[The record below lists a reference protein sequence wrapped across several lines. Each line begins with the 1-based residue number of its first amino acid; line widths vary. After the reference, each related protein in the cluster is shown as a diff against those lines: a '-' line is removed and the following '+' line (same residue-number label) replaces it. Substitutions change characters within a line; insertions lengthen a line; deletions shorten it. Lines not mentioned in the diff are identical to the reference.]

1 MSRSLP
7 TAGSR
12 TRLRWLLARVVA
24 ITIVASAGAPSA
36 FAQSPGCQVTY
47 TAPTWVGGNGFGAS
61 IDIRN
66 TGPAI
71 NGWNLVFNFP
81 NGQRIQNGWPVTFTQ
96 PAGSATV
103 TVSSNAPW
111 NANLA
116 TNATFNVA
124 FNGTFSGTNNPPTS
138 FTLNG
143 TTCGGSTP
151 VNTAPTVSLTSP
163 TAGQA
168 FPAGT
173 TSVNLAA
180 TAADSGG
187 AVVRVEFRVDGN
199 LVNTDTTAPYAFTA
213 TGLAA
218 GSHSVTATAVDN
230 GTPALSTTSTAVA
243 FSIGT
248 TGNTAPVVTV
258 TSPTAGQAFAA
269 GATVPLAATA
279 TDNGAVQRCEF
290 RVDGTLVS
298 TDTSSPYSFNQTGLA
313 AGSHS
318 LIVTC
323 FDNGNPVLST
333 ASAARTFTVGSTG
346 NTPPTVTLTAPTS
359 GQSFA
364 AGAAVTLS
372 ATASDNSGVI
382 RVEFRVDG
390 NLVSSDTTSPYSFTA
405 TGLAAGSHTAT
416 ATAFDNGSPTLST
429 ATAAV
434 PFTIG
439 ATGAVFRVN
448 SAGRITKNGTV
459 FPVRCG
465 SWFGLEGRHEPS
477 DDPVNPSGAAM
488 EQYIGNTS
496 WVNGGQGS
504 GRTIAQTMSEI
515 AGMGINVIRL
525 PLVPQTLNANDPQGT
540 GNVLKNHSSVRIANS
555 RLALE
560 TMIRAADAANIEVM
574 LDIHSCSNYVGWRKG
589 RLDARPP
596 WTDADRDNYD
606 FKRENYSC
614 ASTNNPATVTTTH
627 PYNQTMWLDNLR
639 TVAGLGT
646 ALGVDNIIGIDIF
659 NEPHDYTWAEWKAMT
674 EAAYTAINAVNPN
687 TLLFV
692 QGVGTNAGAQD
703 GSPTTVTPVPHGVV
717 ATNPNWGENLFE
729 AGANPPNIPK
739 ERLVYSP
746 HTYGP
751 SVFVQKMFMD
761 PAQTAC
767 TGLEGD
773 AAGDANC
780 NIVINP
786 TLLRQGWEE
795 HFGYLKQQGYGMVV
809 GEFGGNM
816 DWPLGQASIR
826 DRDRWNHITPGVDT
840 AWQNAFVD
848 YMVSKGIEG
857 CYWSINPE
865 SGDTAGW
872 YGHAYDPISNESGWG
887 EWRAFDQRKTN
898 LLNRLWGR

>member
-1 MSRSLP
+1 
-7 TAGSR
+7 
-12 TRLRWLLARVVA
+12 
-24 ITIVASAGAPSA
+24 
-36 FAQSPGCQVTY
+36 VTY

-111 NANLA
+111 NAALA

-124 FNGTFSGTNNPPTS
+124 FNGTFTGTNNPPTA

-143 TTCGGSTP
+143 VACNGGTTP
-151 VNTAPTVSLTSP
+151 VNTPPTVSLTAP

-173 TSVNLAA
+173 ASVNLTAN
-180 TAADSGG
+180 AADAGG

-213 TGLAA
+213 TVAA
-218 GSHSVTATAVDN
+218 GSHSATATAVDN

-243 FSIGT
+243 FTIGT
-248 TGNTAPVVTV
+248 ATNNPPTV
-258 TSPTAGQAFAA
+258 SLTSPTSGQVFPVGTTSVA
-269 GATVPLAATA
+269 LAATA
-279 TDNGAVQRCEF
+279 ADPGGAVARVEF
-290 RVDGTLVS
+290 RVDGTLVNS
-298 TDTSSPYSFNQTGLA
+298 DTTAPYAFTATALT
-313 AGSHS
+313 AGNHT
-318 LIVTC
+318 VTATAV
-323 FDNGNPVLST
+323 DNGSPALST
-333 ASAARTFTVGSTG
+333 VTAALPFSITASG
-346 NTPPTVTLTAPTS
+346 NPAPTVTLTAPTA
-359 GQSFA
+359 GQTFP
-364 AGAAVTLS
+364 AGSAVTLS
-372 ATASDNSGVI
+372 ATAADSGGAII

-390 NLVSSDTTSPYSFTA
+390 TLVSSDTTSPYSFSA
-405 TGLAAGSHTAT
+405 TTLAAGSHTVT
-416 ATAFDNGSPTLST
+416 ATAFDNGTPTQS
-429 ATAAV
+429 AV
-434 PFTIG
+434 TPAVTFTIG

-448 SAGRITKNGTV
+448 AQGRITKNGTV

-465 SWFGLEGRHEPS
+465 NWFGLEGRHEPS
-477 DDPVNPSGAAM
+477 NDATNPSGAPM
-488 EQYIGNTS
+488 EQYIGNTF
-496 WVNGGQGS
+496 WANGGSGT
-504 GRTIAQTMSEI
+504 GRTIAQTMQEI
-515 AGMGINVIRL
+515 SGMGINMIRL
-525 PLVPQTLNANDPQGT
+525 PLVPQTLSTNDPQGT
-540 GNVLKNHSSVRIANS
+540 GSVLKNHPSVRIANS

-560 TMIRAADAANIEVM
+560 TMIQAADAANIEVL
-574 LDIHSCSNYVGWRKG
+574 LDVHSCSNYVGWRKG

-596 WTDADRDNYD
+596 WVDATRDNYD

-614 ASTNNPATVTTTH
+614 AASGNPATVTTTH
-627 PYNQTMWLDNLR
+627 PYNQTLWLQTLS
-639 TVAGLGT
+639 TLAGLGT
-646 ALGVDNIIGIDIF
+646 QLGVDNIIGIDIY
-659 NEPHDYTWAEWKAMT
+659 NEPWDYTWADWRSLAG
-674 EAAYTAINAVNPN
+674 AAYTAINAVNPN
-687 TLLFV
+687 TLIFV
-692 QGVGTNAGAQD
+692 EGISQSANNQD
-703 GSPTTVTPVPHGVV
+703 GTPATITAVPHGST

-729 AGANPPNIPK
+729 AGANPPAIPK
-739 ERLVYSP
+739 DRLVFSP

-773 AAGDANC
+773 AAGDARC

-786 TLLRQGWEE
+786 TLLRSGWEE
-795 HFGYLKQQGYGMVV
+795 HFGYLKDQGYGLVV
-809 GEFGGNM
+809 GEFGGNL
-816 DWPLGQASIR
+816 DWPAGQASLR
-826 DRDRWNHITPGVDT
+826 DRARWGYVPVGSDSQ
-840 AWQNAFVD
+840 WQTAFVD
-848 YMVSKGIEG
+848 YMVSRGIEG

-872 YGHAYDPISNESGWG
+872 YGHAYDPVTNTSGWG